1 MEPVQEDVP
10 PHFIAEVADF
20 KLTAVARYTLRARVL
35 GTKRYWSGAGA
46 KLVPFDVALG
56 WGAMSDQAVIDRL
69 QLSQGNRFFFYEWE
83 TSPPIPVEEIKTHAA
98 NNHVIAASAEVARA
112 VKALRIG
119 QIAQMQGWLVD
130 ANGPDGFHWPTSRR
144 RDDTGNGACELFY
157 VETIA
162 AVDEIEPAPGA
173 SVVAARTGAAF

>member
-1 MEPVQEDVP
+1 M
-10 PHFIAEVADF
+10 
-20 KLTAVARYTLRARVL
+20 
-35 GTKRYWSGAGA
+35 
-46 KLVPFDVALG
+46 
-56 WGAMSDQAVIDRL
+56 
-69 QLSQGNRFFFYEWE
+69 
-83 TSPPIPVEEIKTHAA
+83 
-98 NNHVIAASAEVARA
+98 
-112 VKALRIG
+112 
-119 QIAQMQGWLVD
+119 D